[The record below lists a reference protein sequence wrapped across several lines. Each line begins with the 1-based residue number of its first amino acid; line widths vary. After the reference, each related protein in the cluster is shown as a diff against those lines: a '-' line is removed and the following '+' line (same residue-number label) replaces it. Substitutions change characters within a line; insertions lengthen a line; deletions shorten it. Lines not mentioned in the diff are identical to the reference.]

1 MMSLWQLVLL
11 TVYPETIKNSE
22 HHLLDINAA
31 LKIRVGQRSN
41 TINLQPLPAN
51 V

>member
-11 TVYPETIKNSE
+11 TVYPETIKNSK
-22 HHLLDINAA
+22 HHLLDINAV
-31 LKIRVGQRSN
+31 LKIKVGQRSN
-41 TINLQPLPAN
+41 TINLQPLTAN